1 MRKCRPGLHALYV
14 TWMKYSVHRIFA
26 HLGPAVV
33 FLRYFLSSTRGD
45 SLGNIL
51 QLTHCDVNVRNVR
64 TLGTK
69 WERSASLSTQCTWAA
84 AGKLLSATRAIWLE
98 WTSDFLFPCMK
109 TNSRGD
115 PLQLPLQ
122 SQSAPSHKCSL
133 SSRRERAN
141 KTWACLRPL
150 SKLSLYS
157 TAIKLLAGTSIRLV
171 ALDRVL

>member
-1 MRKCRPGLHALYV
+1 MLQLYSYGIFVKCMRGFFGKHV
-14 TWMKYSVHRIFA
+14 
-26 HLGPAVV
+26 
-33 FLRYFLSSTRGD
+33 
-45 SLGNIL
+45 
-51 QLTHCDVNVRNVR
+51 QLTHCDVNVRNLR
-64 TLGTK
+64 KLGTK
-69 WERSASLSTQCTWAA
+69 WQRSALLSTQCTWAA

-98 WTSDFLFPCMK
+98 WSSDFLFPCMK

-122 SQSAPSHKCSL
+122 SQCAPSHKCAL
-133 SSRRERAN
+133 SSRRQRAN

-157 TAIKLLAGTSIRLV
+157 TAMKLLAGTSIRLV